1 MSTPTVPAATDTQ
14 DFQTLLDEVEQTLLV
29 RHERITDAQA
39 YALAELAHQ
48 ALDPDSQALTRMLD
62 LAHRVRLDWCGEEV
76 SLESI
81 LSTKTGGCP
90 EDCAFCSQSS
100 TFDTDVKPQAYLTRE
115 QVVLAATS
123 AQENG
128 ATEFCMVLAIKGPD
142 ALAMAHILD
151 SVEAITTETD
161 LEVAVSAGL
170 LSKDQAVTL
179 ADAGVVR
186 YNHNLESAR
195 SFFPRICTTHDWQE
209 RLDTCEHVR
218 ESGMELCSGGIL
230 GMGESP
236 AQRAELALAL
246 ASLEPTEV
254 PVNFLNPR
262 PGTPLEQQ
270 LTLDPRVA
278 LHGVALFRLV
288 IPWAMLR
295 YAGGR
300 EVVLGDLQGTG
311 LLGGAN
317 GMIIGNYLTTLGR
330 TPQQDVQMLADLQ
343 VPVKA
348 LTGLL

>member
-1 MSTPTVPAATDTQ
+1 MSTARPHADHQASDVQ
-14 DFQTLLDEVEQTLLV
+14 DLLDDVEQQLLG
-29 RHERITDAQA
+29 RHEPITADQA
-39 YALAELAHQ
+39 YGLAALADVAR
-48 ALDPDSQALTRMLD
+48 DPESQALTRMLD

-100 TFDTDVKPQAYLTRE
+100 TFDTDVKPQPFLTRE
-115 QVVLAATS
+115 QVMQAATS
-123 AQENG
+123 AQANG

-142 ALAMAHILD
+142 DKAMAHILD
-151 SVEAITTETD
+151 SVEAVHDGTD
-161 LEVAVSAGL
+161 LEVAISAGL
-170 LSKDQAVTL
+170 LTADQATTL
-179 ADAGVVR
+179 AEAGVVR

-209 RLDTCEHVR
+209 RLDTCQHVR
-218 ESGMELCSGGIL
+218 DSGMELCSGGIL
-230 GMGESP
+230 GMGESA
-236 AQRAELALAL
+236 AQRAELALSL
-246 ASLEPTEV
+246 AALEPTEV

-262 PGTPLEQQ
+262 PGTPLQQQ
-270 LTLDPRVA
+270 LVLDPRVA

-300 EVVLGDLQGTG
+300 EMVLGDLQGTG

-330 TPQQDVQMLADLQ
+330 TPQADLQ
-343 VPVKA
+343 MLSDLKVPVKA

>member
-1 MSTPTVPAATDTQ
+1 MTTTDLTATAP
-14 DFQTLLDEVEQTLLV
+14 DFDALLDDVEEALLG
-29 RHERITDAQA
+29 RRERITADQA
-39 YALAELAHQ
+39 YALADLATE
-48 ALDPDSQALTRMLD
+48 AMDPDSGALRRMLD
-62 LAHRVRLDWCGEEV
+62 LAHRVRLEWCGEEV

-100 TFDTDVKPQAYLTRE
+100 TFDTDVKPQPFLTRE

-123 AQENG
+123 AQQGG

-142 ALAMAHILD
+142 DKAMAHIL
-151 SVEAITTETD
+151 EATEAVMAETD
-161 LEVAVSAGL
+161 LEVAISAGL
-170 LSKDQAVTL
+170 LTREQAQTL
-179 ADAGVVR
+179 ADAGVIR

-195 SFFPRICTTHDWQE
+195 SYFPRICTTHDWQE
-209 RLDTCEHVR
+209 RLDTCTYVR

-246 ASLEPTEV
+246 ADLEPTEV

-270 LTLDPRVA
+270 LVLDPRVA

-317 GMIIGNYLTTLGR
+317 GMIIGNYLTTLGS
-330 TPQQDVQMLADLQ
+330 TPQADLQ
-343 VPVKA
+343 MLTDLKVPVKA

>member
-1 MSTPTVPAATDTQ
+1 MSTTDAAASQTDQ
-14 DFQTLLDEVEQTLLV
+14 QSLLDEVEDALL
-29 RHERITDAQA
+29 RRRERITDQQA
-39 YALAELAHQ
+39 YALAELADQ
-48 ALDPDSQALTRMLD
+48 AMDPDSQLLTQMLD
-62 LAHRVRLDWCGEEV
+62 LAHRVRLEWCGEEI

-100 TFDTDVKPQAYLTRE
+100 TFDTDVKPQPYMTRD
-115 QVVLAATS
+115 QVITAATS
-123 AQENG
+123 AQTGG

-142 ALAMAHILD
+142 DKAMAHILD
-151 SVEAITTETD
+151 SVDAVQTETD

-170 LSKDQAVTL
+170 LRPDQAAAM

-209 RLDTCEHVR
+209 RLDTCNHVR
-218 ESGMELCSGGIL
+218 QSGMDLCSGGIL
-230 GMGESP
+230 GMGEVP

-246 ASLEPTEV
+246 ADLEPTEV

-262 PGTPLEQQ
+262 PGTPLGQQ

-330 TPQQDVQMLADLQ
+330 TPQADIQMLQDLQ

>member
-1 MSTPTVPAATDTQ
+1 MSTTTTHADTGAA
-14 DFQTLLDEVEQTLLV
+14 DFQGLLDEVEQQLLG
-29 RHERITDAQA
+29 RREQITADQA
-39 YALAELAHQ
+39 YQLADLAEQ
-48 ALDPDSQALTRMLD
+48 AMDPDSVALTRMLD
-62 LAHRVRLDWCGEEV
+62 LAHRVRLDWCGEEI

-100 TFDTDVKPQAYLTRE
+100 TFDTDVKPQPFLSRE
-115 QVVLAATS
+115 QVLQAATS
-123 AQENG
+123 AQANG

-142 ALAMAHILD
+142 ALAMEHILD
-151 SVEAITTETD
+151 SVQAVHAETD
-161 LEVAVSAGL
+161 LEVAISAGL
-170 LSKDQAVTL
+170 LTAAQAQTM

-209 RLDTCEHVR
+209 RLDTCHFVR
-218 ESGMELCSGGIL
+218 DSGMELCSGGIL

-236 AQRAELALAL
+236 AQRAELALSL
-246 ASLEPTEV
+246 AALEPTEV

-262 PGTPLEQQ
+262 PGTPMGQQ
-270 LTLDPRVA
+270 LVLDPRVA

-300 EVVLGDLQGTG
+300 EMVLGDLQGTG

-330 TPQQDVQMLADLQ
+330 TPQADLQ
-343 VPVKA
+343 MLQDLKVPVKA